1 MRTLC
6 IGDIHGNYK
15 ALVQALERSKF
26 DMKKDRLISLGDI
39 YDGHAKG
46 PECVDLLM
54 KIKNFVWVLGN
65 HDEFVR
71 RWFRGDWKK
80 DPVGEA
86 RWLKKG
92 GLITKDAYNNNGK
105 LNKKI
110 IKKHAEFVEKAV
122 LYFIDEKNRLYVHA
136 GLNWKYPV
144 HKQPSETN
152 YYIGRDT
159 WRIDAPKLKKSG
171 KKFPYKNVFIGHT
184 HTELDYPDCK
194 PVKIANLWNLD
205 QGAGWEG
212 KLTIIDVDTFKY
224 WQSD

>member
-1 MRTLC
+1 
-6 IGDIHGNYK
+6 
-15 ALVQALERSKF
+15 
-26 DMKKDRLISLGDI
+26 MKKDRLISLGDI
-39 YDGHAKG
+39 YDGHAEG

-152 YYIGRDT
+152 YYTGRDT